1 MANPNSP
8 LDQKNSQ
15 THTNGLDSV
24 ANSKIGAVGN
34 GVLKESSAP
43 LSSPQ
48 SSFLPESS
56 PPSKSAPQLFSQTA
70 WQGWSLKTKAA
81 LVALAI
87 GTVPVLVIGI
97 ISSTL
102 SGQTITQQTLQ
113 AEEGRAVDAASKLRQ
128 FTADRYGDLEIFAR
142 TPILTNPRLRAEARP
157 ADVEVILNR
166 YKEAYK
172 AYDSVGVIANNG
184 TGRVIAQSQ
193 GRKLPDGILQN
204 QIYFKEAI
212 RTGQPVLTVEP
223 TLSLPDKR
231 LGMFVAA
238 PIKDEASGAIIAVIR
253 GRIPFTNL
261 TEVMAN
267 YAGNGANYYL
277 VNQDG
282 KIFLS
287 SVKALFGKSAES
299 VFVNFPRW
307 QTAKEP
313 LATLGIRKN
322 DNSEQVMG
330 FAPVANNSGSQQV
343 PWDVVLTTDKA
354 VAFAPQEQLF
364 WTLFWGTGA
373 TLAIVGGLGLIL
385 ADRATR
391 PILAATKAVESIG
404 RGQLTTRLNVSGTD
418 ELAILGNNINQMA
431 DQIQFLLFSQSIEAQ
446 RAQRLRD
453 ITLLMAQFK
462 TPADILKTAVVEVR
476 QMLECDRVLVYQF
489 DQNWVGTI
497 VEESVAARWPQA
509 LHAQID
515 DPCFR
520 QNWVEAYTK
529 GRVQATPDIYAA
541 GLTECHLKQLEPFA
555 VKANLVAPMLVEQ
568 KLIGLLIAHQCSGP
582 RDWKTTEV
590 DFFTQVATQIGLVL
604 ERSLYLE
611 RTEAARQE
619 AELLAQ
625 EQQQQKEEIQIQL
638 INLLSEVEAAS
649 SGNLMVRADITAG
662 SIGTVADIFNSL
674 IESLRDVVL
683 QVKQSTNRVNEELG
697 SDEAAMRTLADDS
710 LRQAKKIQRM
720 LDAVEE
726 MSQSIQ
732 AVASSANQAATVA
745 RQASETAQSG
755 GEVVDTTVQSILH
768 LRDTIA
774 ETAKKVKRLGESS
787 QQISKV
793 ISLINQIALQ
803 TNLLA
808 INASIEAARAGEE
821 GRGFAVV
828 AEEVG
833 ELAARSA
840 AATKDIEHIVESIQR
855 ETNEVVSAM
864 EMGTAQVVEGTQ
876 RAENAKQS
884 LGQIVQV
891 SQQIDEL
898 VQSISQATVAQ
909 SKTSRT
915 VNILMQEIAKVSEA
929 MSDSSRQ
936 ISNSLQGTVT
946 VAQHLQ
952 ASVDTFKVS

>member
-1 MANPNSP
+1 MATPKLP
-8 LDQKNSQ
+8 LDKKNVQ
-15 THTNGLDSV
+15 TPANGM
-24 ANSKIGAVGN
+24 NSTAADDLRSNVGN
-34 GVLKESSAP
+34 RTLPDRLPLAPQQSP
-43 LSSPQ
+43 LSSEFPVNPASQPLFQ
-48 SSFLPESS
+48 SI
-56 PPSKSAPQLFSQTA
+56 
-70 WQGWSLKTKAA
+70 WQGWSLKTKVA

-87 GTVPVLVIGI
+87 GT
-97 ISSTL
+97 
-102 SGQTITQQTLQ
+102 
-113 AEEGRAVDAASKLRQ
+113 A
-128 FTADRYGDLEIFAR
+128 
-142 TPILTNPRLRAEARP
+142 
-157 ADVEVILNR
+157 
-166 YKEAYK
+166 
-172 AYDSVGVIANNG
+172 
-184 TGRVIAQSQ
+184 
-193 GRKLPDGILQN
+193 
-204 QIYFKEAI
+204 
-212 RTGQPVLTVEP
+212 PVLTVGALSL
-223 TLSLPDKR
+223 TLSDKTITR
-231 LGMFVAA
+231 
-238 PIKDEASGAIIAVIR
+238 
-253 GRIPFTNL
+253 
-261 TEVMAN
+261 
-267 YAGNGANYYL
+267 
-277 VNQDG
+277 Q
-282 KIFLS
+282 
-287 SVKALFGKSAES
+287 
-299 VFVNFPRW
+299 
-307 QTAKEP
+307 
-313 LATLGIRKN
+313 
-322 DNSEQVMG
+322 
-330 FAPVANNSGSQQV
+330 
-343 PWDVVLTTDKA
+343 
-354 VAFAPQEQLF
+354 QLF
-364 WTLFWGTGA
+364 WTLLWGTGG
-373 TLAIVGGLGLIL
+373 TIAIVGGLGRTL

-391 PILAATKAVESIG
+391 PILSATQAIESIG

-431 DQIQFLLFSQSIEAQ
+431 GQIQSLLSTQTIEAE

-453 ITLLMAQFK
+453 ITLLMTKFS
-462 TPADILKTAVVEVR
+462 TPEDILKTAVTEIR
-476 QMLECDRVLVYQF
+476 QVLECDRVLVYQF

-509 LHAQID
+509 LHAEID

-520 QNWVEAYTK
+520 QNWVEAYTKGRVQVTPDIYAAGLTECHLKQLEPFAVRANLVAPMLVEQKLVGLLIAHQCSGPRTWKTAEVDFFTQVATQIGLVLERSLYLQRTEEARREAQRLRDITLLMSQFRTPTDILKTAVVEIRQALECDRVLVYQFDQNWVGTVVEESVAARWPQALHAEIDDPCFRQDWVEAYTK

-541 GLTECHLKQLEPFA
+541 GLTECHLKELKPFA
-555 VKANLVAPMLVEQ
+555 VRANLVAPMLVEQ

-604 ERSLYLE
+604 ERSLYLQ
-611 RTEAARQE
+611 RTEEARRE
-619 AELLAQ
+619 AEILAK
-625 EQQQQKEEIQIQL
+625 EQQQQKEEIQFQL

-649 SGNLMVRADITAG
+649 SGDLMVRADITAG

-840 AATKDIEHIVESIQR
+840 AATKDIEQIVESIQR

-936 ISNSLQGTVT
+936 ISNSLQETVT